1 MGTLNLG
8 SFFET
13 TGCTTWA
20 YLIRR
25 ASSMRQ
31 HMASGPPA
39 RQRWGGVMMH
49 VVDCSRN
56 MLSIV

>member
-25 ASSMRQ
+25 VSSIRQ
-31 HMASGPPA
+31 RMASGPPA

-49 VVDCSRN
+49 AVDCSRN

>member
-1 MGTLNLG
+1 MGTSNLG

-13 TGCTTWA
+13 TGFTTWA
-20 YLIRR
+20 DLTRR
-25 ASSMRQ
+25 VLLMRKR
-31 HMASGPPA
+31 MDSGPPA
-39 RQRWGGVMMH
+39 RQSWGGVMMH